1 MSVAYV
7 WTVSAFCRRI
17 NNVCF
22 YDSNGTDEIL
32 DNILCGKKSANTG
45 LLSLFEAQMQLL
57 PRTGDYTVVLDSDM
71 QPRCITRTTKVEVV
85 PFEDVTADCAAAE
98 GNGTLAVWKK
108 AHRKRLPQR
117 VRKSAWVLT
126 KTRSA
131 SANILMWF
139 TGQMDSESG
148 FVEEKLMEELIQRCS
163 WATTDLYKEYHDNE
177 WGKPVHDENKLFE
190 MLILEGMQAGL
201 SWLTILN
208 KREAFR
214 IAFDNFDCKKVALYD
229 DAKIEELM
237 QNSSIVR
244 NRLKIKSAITNAQQ
258 FIKIQESYGSFDSFI
273 WSYVDGKPILNHF
286 QTETDIPART
296 ALSDQISKDLKK
308 LGFKFVGSTI
318 IYAYMQAIGIVN
330 DHVKGCHLYANK

>member
-1 MSVAYV
+1 
-7 WTVSAFCRRI
+7 
-17 NNVCF
+17 
-22 YDSNGTDEIL
+22 
-32 DNILCGKKSANTG
+32 
-45 LLSLFEAQMQLL
+45 
-57 PRTGDYTVVLDSDM
+57 
-71 QPRCITRTTKVEVV
+71 
-85 PFEDVTADCAAAE
+85 
-98 GNGTLAVWKK
+98 
-108 AHRKRLPQR
+108 
-117 VRKSAWVLT
+117 
-126 KTRSA
+126 
-131 SANILMWF
+131 
-139 TGQMDSESG
+139 
-148 FVEEKLMEELIQRCS
+148 MEELIQRCS

-214 IAFDNFDCKKVALYD
+214 IAFDNFDCKKKIALYD
-229 DAKIEELM
+229 DAKIEKLM
-237 QNSSIVR
+237 QNSRIVR

-273 WSYVDGKPILNHF
+273 WSYVDGKPILNRF
-286 QTETDIPART
+286 QTETDIPAKT
-296 ALSDQISKDLKK
+296 ALSDRISKDLKK